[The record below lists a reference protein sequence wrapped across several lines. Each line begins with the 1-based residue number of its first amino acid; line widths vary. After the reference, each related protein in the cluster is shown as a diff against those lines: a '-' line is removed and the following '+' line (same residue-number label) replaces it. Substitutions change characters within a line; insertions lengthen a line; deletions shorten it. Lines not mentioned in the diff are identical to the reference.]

1 MVLVAAAVLA
11 CLAPQEMIDNPQY
24 AHWKS
29 FKPGTWVKH
38 KMVMDAGGQVMNAET
53 TSTLLEVTPEKVV
66 LETKM
71 AMDMGG
77 RKMDMPGGKKDVPAK
92 IEKKPG
98 QAPPS
103 EKEEDVVLD
112 GKTYKCRAWEW
123 EQTDKGT
130 TAKAKGWLCAEVPGG
145 MVKSEVSSPQMP
157 KPMTL
162 TLAGFEKK

>member
-1 MVLVAAAVLA
+1 MILLAAVLA
-11 CLAPQEMIDNPQY
+11 CLSPQETIDNPQY

-38 KMVMDAGGQVMNAET
+38 KMVMEAGGQTMRSEMTA
-53 TSTLLEVTPEKVV
+53 TLVEVTAEKVV
-66 LETKM
+66 IETAM

-77 RKMDMPGGKKDVPAK
+77 RKMQMPGMKQDVPAR

-98 QAPPS
+98 QTPPS
-103 EKEEDVVLD
+103 EKEEDVVVE

-123 EQTDKGT
+123 EQTEKGT
-130 TAKAKGWLCAEVPGG
+130 TSKAKGWISAEVPGG
-145 MVKSEVSSPQMP
+145 MVKSEVNSPQMP
-157 KPMTL
+157 SPMTL

>member
-1 MVLVAAAVLA
+1 MLHLIAALA
-11 CLAPQEMIDNPQY
+11 CLAPQELIDNPQF

-38 KMVMDAGGQVMNAET
+38 SMLMDARGMQVKSET
-53 TSTLLEVTPEKVV
+53 TTTLLEVTAEKVV
-66 LETKM
+66 LETRV

-77 RKMDMPGGKKDVPAK
+77 RKMDMPPAKKDVPAK
-92 IEKKPG
+92 VEKKPG

-103 EKEEDVVLD
+103 EKEEDVVVD
-112 GKTYKCRAWEW
+112 GKTYKCRQWEW
-123 EQTDKGT
+123 EQAERGGSA
-130 TAKAKGWLCAEVPGG
+130 AKAKGWICADVPGG

-157 KPMTL
+157 TPVQV